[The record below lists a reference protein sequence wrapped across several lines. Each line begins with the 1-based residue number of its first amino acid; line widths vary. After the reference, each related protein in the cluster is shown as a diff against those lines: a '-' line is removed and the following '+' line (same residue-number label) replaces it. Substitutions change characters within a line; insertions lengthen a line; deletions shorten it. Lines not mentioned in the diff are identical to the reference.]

1 MSGKR
6 VFYTASTSLVIVGI
20 LAGFLFLGN
29 VMAYGKTIYNQLGVF
44 SQVLGHI
51 SDNYVDEVDGEKL
64 IDGAITGM
72 LEELDPHSNY
82 LDAERFGRMQERN
95 RGTYYG
101 IGVSF
106 DIVEGKLTVISPI
119 EGSPSYKLGI
129 RAGDVIAKIEGES
142 AKGITREEVFDKL
155 RGPRGTTVHV
165 SVQREGHEELLE
177 FDIVRDEIPILSVPY
192 QFMLSENVGYV
203 RMNRFSATTS
213 DELGQ
218 AVEDLERQGMEQM
231 ILDLRG
237 NSGGYLNEAIEVSDM
252 FLTGGKRIVYTRGRL
267 PDASEDY
274 YTTGRGRFTDQP
286 LIVMVDH
293 GSASASEIVSGAL
306 QDWDRALILGQT
318 TFGKGLVQRQY
329 RLKNG
334 AALLLTVARYYT
346 PSGRLIQR
354 DYSDRDAYLAA
365 ETLDEIEATHA
376 DAIADSTREK
386 FRTAGNRTVL
396 GGGGIFPDV
405 EIDLAYPGSE
415 TTTKLNA
422 DRAFFDFAPVFIS
435 KRGLDQQSLE
445 FDQFRREFRMTDQD
459 LSTFESFLAEREL
472 EYSPDS
478 LQVHRELVER
488 SMKAEIARTLWGE
501 PQRYQILIEAD
512 PELQE
517 AMSYL
522 PEAKLMAR
530 RVIDGEPGPI
540 GDQN

>member
-1 MSGKR
+1 
-6 VFYTASTSLVIVGI
+6 
-20 LAGFLFLGN
+20 
-29 VMAYGKTIYNQLGVF
+29 
-44 SQVLGHI
+44 
-51 SDNYVDEVDGEKL
+51 
-64 IDGAITGM
+64 
-72 LEELDPHSNY
+72 
-82 LDAERFGRMQERN
+82 
-95 RGTYYG
+95 
-101 IGVSF
+101 
-106 DIVEGKLTVISPI
+106 
-119 EGSPSYKLGI
+119 
-129 RAGDVIAKIEGES
+129 
-142 AKGITREEVFDKL
+142 
-155 RGPRGTTVHV
+155 
-165 SVQREGHEELLE
+165 
-177 FDIVRDEIPILSVPY
+177 
-192 QFMLSENVGYV
+192 
-203 RMNRFSATTS
+203 
-213 DELGQ
+213 
-218 AVEDLERQGMEQM
+218 
-231 ILDLRG
+231 
-237 NSGGYLNEAIEVSDM
+237 M

-376 DAIADSTREK
+376 DAIVDSTREK

-422 DRAFFDFAPVFIS
+422 DRAFFDFAPVYIS
-435 KRGLDQQSLE
+435 RNGLDQKSLD
-445 FDQFRREFRMTDQD
+445 FDGFRRDFRMSDQD
-459 LSTFESFLAEREL
+459 LEGFESFLTEREL
-472 EYSPDS
+472 EFSPDS
-478 LQVHRELVER
+478 LSVHRELVER

-512 PELQE
+512 PELRE

-530 RVIDGEPGPI
+530 RVVDGEPGPI
-540 GDQN
+540 VDQN

>member
-6 VFYTASTSLVIVGI
+6 VFYFASTLLVVVGI
-20 LAGFLFLGN
+20 LAGFIFLGN
-29 VMAYGKTIYNQLGVF
+29 VMAYGNSIYNQLGVF

-51 SDNYVDEVDGEKL
+51 SDNYVDEVDGEEL

-165 SVQREGHEELLE
+165 SVQREGHDELLE

-192 QFMLSENVGYV
+192 HFMLSDNIGYV

-213 DELGQ
+213 DELRE
-218 AVEDLERQGMEQM
+218 AIEDLRGRGMEQM

-237 NSGGYLNEAIEVSDM
+237 NSGGYLNEAIEVTDM
-252 FLTGGKRIVYTRGRL
+252 FLTGDKRIVYTRGRL

-306 QDWDRALILGQT
+306 QDWDRALIVGQT
-318 TFGKGLVQRQY
+318 MPGKGPAAAVQAEER
-329 RLKNG
+329 RR
-334 AALLLTVARYYT
+334 AAPHRGPLL
-346 PSGRLIQR
+346 
-354 DYSDRDAYLAA
+354 
-365 ETLDEIEATHA
+365 H
-376 DAIADSTREK
+376 
-386 FRTAGNRTVL
+386 
-396 GGGGIFPDV
+396 
-405 EIDLAYPGSE
+405 
-415 TTTKLNA
+415 
-422 DRAFFDFAPVFIS
+422 
-435 KRGLDQQSLE
+435 
-445 FDQFRREFRMTDQD
+445 
-459 LSTFESFLAEREL
+459 AERT
-472 EYSPDS
+472 SHP
-478 LQVHRELVER
+478 
-488 SMKAEIARTLWGE
+488 A
-501 PQRYQILIEAD
+501 
-512 PELQE
+512 
-517 AMSYL
+517 
-522 PEAKLMAR
+522 
-530 RVIDGEPGPI
+530 
-540 GDQN
+540 

>member
-6 VFYTASTSLVIVGI
+6 FFYTASTSLVVVGI

-44 SQVLGHI
+44 SQVLGFI
-51 SDNYVDEVDGEKL
+51 SENYVDEVDDENL
-64 IDGAITGM
+64 IDGAIVGM

-106 DIVEGKLTVISPI
+106 DIVDDKLTVISPI

-129 RAGDVIAKIEGES
+129 RAGDVIVKIEGES

-165 SVQREGHEELLE
+165 SIQREGHEELLE

-192 QFMLSENVGYV
+192 FFMLSENVGYV

-218 AVEDLERQGMEQM
+218 AIEELQRQGMEQM
-231 ILDLRG
+231 VLDLRG
-237 NSGGYLNEAIEVSDM
+237 NSGGYLNEAIEVTDM
-252 FLTGGKRIVYTRGRL
+252 FLRGGKRIVYTRGRL

-306 QDWDRALILGQT
+306 QDWDRALIVGET

-329 RLKNG
+329 KLKNG

-365 ETLDEIEATHA
+365 ETLDEIEAAHEE
-376 DAIADSTREK
+376 AIADTAREK

-405 EIDLAYPGSE
+405 EIDLPYPGSE
-415 TTTKLNA
+415 TTTQLNA
-422 DRAFFDFAPVFIS
+422 DRAFFDFAPVFIA
-435 KRGLDQQSLE
+435 KNGLDATSTTFE
-445 FDQFRREFRMTDQD
+445 DFRTGFRMSEDD
-459 LSTFESFLAEREL
+459 LRSFESFLEERDL

-478 LQVHRELVER
+478 LVVQRELVER

-501 PQRYQILIEAD
+501 PQRYHILLEAD
-512 PELQE
+512 PELKE
-517 AMSYL
+517 ALTYF
-522 PEAKLMAR
+522 PEARLMAR
-530 RVIDGEPGPI
+530 RVIEGEPGPL
-540 GDQN
+540 DQN

>member
-6 VFYTASTSLVIVGI
+6 VFYFASTLLVVVGI
-20 LAGFLFLGN
+20 LAGFIFLGN
-29 VMAYGKTIYNQLGVF
+29 VMAYGNSIYNQLGVF

-51 SDNYVDEVDGEKL
+51 SDNYVDEVDGEEL

-82 LDAERFGRMQERN
+82 LDADRFGRMQERN

-165 SVQREGHEELLE
+165 SVEREGHDELLE

-192 QFMLSENVGYV
+192 HFMLSDNIGYV

-213 DELGQ
+213 DELGE
-218 AVEDLERQGMEQM
+218 AIEDLKGKGMEQM

-252 FLTGGKRIVYTRGRL
+252 FLTGDKRIVYTRGRL

-274 YTTGRGRFTDQP
+274 YTTGRGRFTEQP

-306 QDWDRALILGQT
+306 QDWDRALIVGQT

-329 RLKNG
+329 KLKNG

-354 DYSDRDAYLAA
+354 DYSDRDAYLSA
-365 ETLDEIEATHA
+365 ETLDEIEANHEQAVA
-376 DAIADSTREK
+376 DTTIEK

-405 EIDLAYPGSE
+405 EVDLAYPNSE
-415 TTTKLNA
+415 ATTQLNA
-422 DRAFFDFAPVFIS
+422 DRAFFDFAPVYVS
-435 KRGLDQQSLE
+435 QNGLDAKEQD
-445 FDQFRREFRMTDQD
+445 FDLFRRNFQLSDKD
-459 LSTFESFLAEREL
+459 LSAFEKFLDSREL
-472 EYSPDS
+472 EYSADS
-478 LQVHRELVER
+478 LAVHRELVER
-488 SMKAEIARTLWGE
+488 SIKAEIARTLWGE

-512 PELQE
+512 PELAE
-517 AMSYL
+517 AMSLL

-530 RVIDGEPGPI
+530 RVTDGEPGPVF
-540 GDQN
+540 DNN